1 MKLWKRILSCFLAL
15 LLTVY
20 LLPVQVM
27 AEELGDLWPLTT
39 ENIAETPPDVIG
51 EVLERR
57 EENQKEFLLAN
68 GVRQVVIYPAAV
80 HYQKDGQWKD
90 IDNRLLPAT
99 TRDGETVYQNVAG
112 MWDVS
117 VPAELNTARGI
128 TVSRNGYSL
137 SFYLTGQLFEDGGAI
152 SESGSAS
159 MGEELPGE
167 DMICVP
173 AGEST
178 AAISSTTSTL
188 ADDDQ
193 LQPEAA
199 LKNQRSKALY
209 QNVYHDTDVTY
220 DLDSNRLKESLIL
233 RSYPKEMLGYRYRL
247 ETDSLRLE
255 LQEDNRILAYAKDA
269 GPQDEP
275 VFYMPAPYLLDAE
288 NAYSNDIKVTLEEN
302 DKGYEL
308 RYHLPQD
315 WMADAAY
322 PVVMDPVV
330 QPVSNTFT
338 IRDKTVTQRNPPAYD
353 AISLDAGYSTNRG
366 RERIYIRFKNI
377 PSLSSADVVVGAKVL
392 LYKYSGSGSI
402 SGNYMTAHQV
412 KSMWDSET
420 ITWANRA
427 DYVHTSEDYQF
438 VAGQTWHSWDITNIA
453 QKWYEPSGNTGVMLR
468 MSEAVEGGT
477 TTKTASFY
485 SSDYS
490 NTQQCPMLV
499 ISYINNCGLEST
511 WDYTS
516 SSAGR
521 AGTGYVN
528 DYTGN
533 LVWVHTG
540 LGFSGNRMPV
550 SINAVYNANDKG
562 NKAYGLGYGWR
573 TNYNQRVEQITL
585 GGTTYYRWED
595 EDGTRHY
602 FMKKSAGLY
611 VDELEPTRQL
621 TDTGSGTKKFCI
633 TEKSGSK
640 RYFDASGRLAGL
652 SNNQATASSVSIY
665 YASQDHISVISDG
678 VSRKYRFSYDSSG
691 NLTKISFTGTGTT
704 ELSAM
709 TYQVSGDNL
718 RTIGYP
724 DGKNATFT
732 YGAEHLLTG
741 AQDADGYKLAYTYNT
756 TTNGQPNRIATIKEY
771 DGSTAGGT
779 LSLEYAHNQTT
790 FTDHNGNK
798 EIMQFN
804 RYGSTLS
811 VQDGLGRAQFSQYAN
826 STDLAKASQLTLSSK
841 LQNTVI
847 NLLESGSL
855 ESKTGWTV
863 SGTGSGSW
871 SYSQA
876 QAYYGRTS
884 LSIQNNTLKPVSSAV
899 RALEPGKTYT
909 FSAYVRAGASGAR
922 IGLLKP
928 GSTEPLVVST
938 AAPANNTWTRL
949 QVTYTLPSGS
959 AYASVLPFLQNTSGT
974 AAYFDALQ
982 LEQTASPSR
991 YNLVENS
998 DFSFNSAWTP
1008 NSSCASTDQ
1017 IITYTSSPTENS
1029 DKRVMR
1035 FTGDPNKHK
1044 YGNQILSGLGGAAGD
1059 VYTVAGWAKG
1069 DCVYTDDSNRRMY
1082 ALMVRFYYTDGTTS
1096 DNFIKFNPDTDSQ
1109 SSWQFVSG
1117 VVKAAKPYSQM
1128 GIYTAY
1134 VQTLNTVYFD
1144 NVQLFKEE
1152 FGHSYDYDSNGNL
1165 ISVVDLQKNKTKYDY
1180 DSNNNLVKM
1189 TLPSGAS
1196 QSYTYD
1202 SYHNVTKAVSPEGV
1216 TSRFTYDAYGNIKTV
1231 KLGSGSQTISASAVY
1246 TANGDQVSS
1255 VTDALGQTTTYGYD
1269 TQTGVLNWTQAPGE
1283 TASTRTNYTHDQ
1295 LYRTIKVQQSTAAV
1309 DYTYSKDLLSAISTA
1324 SGTDY
1329 SFTYG
1334 VFDLTSAVKAG
1345 SRTLISHSYTNDQN
1359 RRLSRSVYGN
1369 GDAVSYSYD
1378 SFGRTTAVTYGDTGS
1393 TVSYAYDANS
1403 NLGQLTDGISGR
1415 VNRYS
1420 YDFLDRLMRY
1430 EESGDG
1436 YSNIVQW
1443 GYDDENNLSSQT
1455 QTLNGTT
1462 YTSTYAY
1469 DKDNRLTK
1477 ATEGAIS
1484 ANYTYDSFSRMTG
1497 LTSKNGSTSVV
1508 STAVTYVDPSS
1519 SATSTQVKTWNNGKV
1534 AYTYT
1539 YDNKGNITSITGG
1552 GLEFEYRYDKYGRLI
1567 SAEDYPGGYVWT
1579 YTYDDGGNITQRGL
1593 TDYYNN
1599 KNPNSI
1605 LATYTYDNTDWPD
1618 LLTAFNGKSIT
1629 YDAIGNPLSD
1639 GTWTYAWQHG
1649 RQLASMSKSG
1659 SSITYGYNANGKRIS
1674 KTVNGTTY
1682 NFSYL
1687 GDQLTEMTWGSNK
1700 LHFTYDS
1707 TGPASVT
1714 YNGNRYFYL
1723 KNAQGDV
1730 TGLVNASGTQV
1741 VSYTYDPWGAPM
1753 STDGTMAS
1761 TLGAANP
1768 LRYRGYV
1775 YDTET
1780 GLYYLTSRYY
1790 NPVWGRFI
1798 NADTADVL
1806 GASPDKANWDK
1817 NLFAYCD
1824 NDPVSRKD
1832 DGGDLW
1838 DFVIGAAVGVATTFI
1853 SSKLEGKDASVTDY
1867 LVAGLCGGLGGLNVG
1882 RTASAIIGAV
1892 TGFVGSIYD
1901 NTTSGKK
1908 VSFGELI
1915 LDATLAAGFGALN
1928 SVLDPGFNS
1937 TKMDK
1942 LSGRILG
1949 TAKKAMDKIS
1959 AGKPVTKVVKNA
1971 LRSDVKRVAASA
1983 ISGFGVGFAYSMTFW
1998 GSRKAGNA
2006 IYRAYR

>member
-1 MKLWKRILSCFLAL
+1 
-15 LLTVY
+15 
-20 LLPVQVM
+20 
-27 AEELGDLWPLTT
+27 
-39 ENIAETPPDVIG
+39 
-51 EVLERR
+51 
-57 EENQKEFLLAN
+57 
-68 GVRQVVIYPAAV
+68 
-80 HYQKDGQWKD
+80 
-90 IDNRLLPAT
+90 
-99 TRDGETVYQNVAG
+99 
-112 MWDVS
+112 
-117 VPAELNTARGI
+117 
-128 TVSRNGYSL
+128 
-137 SFYLTGQLFEDGGAI
+137 
-152 SESGSAS
+152 
-159 MGEELPGE
+159 
-167 DMICVP
+167 
-173 AGEST
+173 
-178 AAISSTTSTL
+178 
-188 ADDDQ
+188 
-193 LQPEAA
+193 
-199 LKNQRSKALY
+199 
-209 QNVYHDTDVTY
+209 
-220 DLDSNRLKESLIL
+220 
-233 RSYPKEMLGYRYRL
+233 
-247 ETDSLRLE
+247 
-255 LQEDNRILAYAKDA
+255 
-269 GPQDEP
+269 
-275 VFYMPAPYLLDAE
+275 
-288 NAYSNDIKVTLEEN
+288 
-302 DKGYEL
+302 
-308 RYHLPQD
+308 
-315 WMADAAY
+315 
-322 PVVMDPVV
+322 
-330 QPVSNTFT
+330 
-338 IRDKTVTQRNPPAYD
+338 
-353 AISLDAGYSTNRG
+353 
-366 RERIYIRFKNI
+366 
-377 PSLSSADVVVGAKVL
+377 
-392 LYKYSGSGSI
+392 
-402 SGNYMTAHQV
+402 
-412 KSMWDSET
+412 
-420 ITWANRA
+420 
-427 DYVHTSEDYQF
+427 
-438 VAGQTWHSWDITNIA
+438 
-453 QKWYEPSGNTGVMLR
+453 
-468 MSEAVEGGT
+468 
-477 TTKTASFY
+477 
-485 SSDYS
+485 
-490 NTQQCPMLV
+490 
-499 ISYINNCGLEST
+499 
-511 WDYTS
+511 
-516 SSAGR
+516 
-521 AGTGYVN
+521 
-528 DYTGN
+528 
-533 LVWVHTG
+533 
-540 LGFSGNRMPV
+540 
-550 SINAVYNANDKG
+550 
-562 NKAYGLGYGWR
+562 
-573 TNYNQRVEQITL
+573 
-585 GGTTYYRWED
+585 
-595 EDGTRHY
+595 
-602 FMKKSAGLY
+602 
-611 VDELEPTRQL
+611 
-621 TDTGSGTKKFCI
+621 
-633 TEKSGSK
+633 
-640 RYFDASGRLAGL
+640 
-652 SNNQATASSVSIY
+652 
-665 YASQDHISVISDG
+665 
-678 VSRKYRFSYDSSG
+678 
-691 NLTKISFTGTGTT
+691 
-704 ELSAM
+704 M

-855 ESKTGWTV
+855 ESKAGWTV
-863 SGTGSGSW
+863 SGTGAGSW

-899 RALEPGKTYT
+899 QALEPGKTYT

-1035 FTGDPNKHK
+1035 ITGDPNKHK

-1117 VVKAAKPYSQM
+1117 VVKATKPYSQM

-1202 SYHNVTKAVSPEGV
+1202 SYHNVIKAVSPEGV
-1216 TSRFTYDAYGNIKTV
+1216 TSRFTYDTYGNIKTV

-1295 LYRTIKVQQSTAAV
+1295 LYRTTKVQQSTAAV

-1334 VFDLTSAVKAG
+1334 VFDLTTAVKAG

-1477 ATEGAIS
+1477 ATEGTIS

-1497 LTSKNGSTSVV
+1497 LTAKNGSTSVV
-1508 STAVTYVDPSS
+1508 NTAVTYVDPSS
-1519 SATSTQVKTWNNGKV
+1519 SATSTQVKTWNNGKA

-1552 GLEFEYRYDKYGRLI
+1552 GQEFEYRYDKYGRLI

-1593 TDYYNN
+1593 TDYHNN

-1605 LATYTYDNTDWPD
+1605 LATYTYGDANWPD

-1682 NFSYL
+1682 NYSYL

-1780 GLYYLTSRYY
+1780 GFYYLSSRYY

-1806 GASPDKANWDK
+1806 GASPDRANWDK

>member
-1 MKLWKRILSCFLAL
+1 
-15 LLTVY
+15 
-20 LLPVQVM
+20 
-27 AEELGDLWPLTT
+27 
-39 ENIAETPPDVIG
+39 
-51 EVLERR
+51 
-57 EENQKEFLLAN
+57 
-68 GVRQVVIYPAAV
+68 
-80 HYQKDGQWKD
+80 
-90 IDNRLLPAT
+90 
-99 TRDGETVYQNVAG
+99 
-112 MWDVS
+112 
-117 VPAELNTARGI
+117 
-128 TVSRNGYSL
+128 
-137 SFYLTGQLFEDGGAI
+137 
-152 SESGSAS
+152 
-159 MGEELPGE
+159 
-167 DMICVP
+167 
-173 AGEST
+173 
-178 AAISSTTSTL
+178 
-188 ADDDQ
+188 
-193 LQPEAA
+193 
-199 LKNQRSKALY
+199 
-209 QNVYHDTDVTY
+209 
-220 DLDSNRLKESLIL
+220 
-233 RSYPKEMLGYRYRL
+233 
-247 ETDSLRLE
+247 
-255 LQEDNRILAYAKDA
+255 
-269 GPQDEP
+269 
-275 VFYMPAPYLLDAE
+275 
-288 NAYSNDIKVTLEEN
+288 
-302 DKGYEL
+302 
-308 RYHLPQD
+308 
-315 WMADAAY
+315 
-322 PVVMDPVV
+322 
-330 QPVSNTFT
+330 
-338 IRDKTVTQRNPPAYD
+338 
-353 AISLDAGYSTNRG
+353 
-366 RERIYIRFKNI
+366 
-377 PSLSSADVVVGAKVL
+377 
-392 LYKYSGSGSI
+392 
-402 SGNYMTAHQV
+402 
-412 KSMWDSET
+412 
-420 ITWANRA
+420 
-427 DYVHTSEDYQF
+427 
-438 VAGQTWHSWDITNIA
+438 
-453 QKWYEPSGNTGVMLR
+453 
-468 MSEAVEGGT
+468 
-477 TTKTASFY
+477 
-485 SSDYS
+485 
-490 NTQQCPMLV
+490 
-499 ISYINNCGLEST
+499 
-511 WDYTS
+511 
-516 SSAGR
+516 
-521 AGTGYVN
+521 
-528 DYTGN
+528 
-533 LVWVHTG
+533 
-540 LGFSGNRMPV
+540 
-550 SINAVYNANDKG
+550 
-562 NKAYGLGYGWR
+562 
-573 TNYNQRVEQITL
+573 
-585 GGTTYYRWED
+585 
-595 EDGTRHY
+595 
-602 FMKKSAGLY
+602 MKKSAGLY

-678 VSRKYRFSYDSSG
+678 VGRKYRFSYDSSG

-724 DGKNATFT
+724 DGKNATFS

-863 SGTGSGSW
+863 SGTGTGSW

-1035 FTGDPNKHK
+1035 ITGDPNKHK
-1044 YGNQILSGLGGAAGD
+1044 YVNQILSGLGGAAGD
-1059 VYTVAGWAKG
+1059 VYTVSGWAKG

-1216 TSRFTYDAYGNIKTV
+1216 TSRFTYDTYGNIKTV

-1295 LYRTIKVQQSTAAV
+1295 LYRTTKVQQSTATV

-1334 VFDLTSAVKAG
+1334 VFDLTTAVKAG

-1484 ANYTYDSFSRMTG
+1484 ANYAYDSFSRMSG
-1497 LTSKNGSTSVV
+1497 LTVKNGSSPVV
-1508 STAVTYVDPSS
+1508 STTVTYVNPSS

-1682 NFSYL
+1682 NYSYL